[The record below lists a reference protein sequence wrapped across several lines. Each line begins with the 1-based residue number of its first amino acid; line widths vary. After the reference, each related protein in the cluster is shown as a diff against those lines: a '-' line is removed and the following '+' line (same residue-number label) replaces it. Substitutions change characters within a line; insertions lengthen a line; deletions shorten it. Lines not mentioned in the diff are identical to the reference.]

1 MTSEERPGRR
11 RRSLRRRVLVAV
23 PLLIAAYLG
32 VTFIQVW
39 RATGWEADHDAEA
52 ILVLGAAQYDGTPSP
67 VLRGRLDHAYD
78 LWRAGRAP
86 VVVLTGS
93 KQEADRFTEAYA
105 GFRYLRRR
113 GIPESRLV
121 VVSTGTNTFESV
133 AASVRV
139 LAKRRI
145 DSVIMV
151 SDAYHS
157 FRLVAVAEE
166 VGFVDPQVSST
177 GAGVTFGRLVKESA
191 AVSVGRIIGY
201 RRVARLAER

>member
-1 MTSEERPGRR
+1 M
-11 RRSLRRRVLVAV
+11 LVGV
-23 PLLIAAYLG
+23 PLVVVAYLG
-32 VTFIQVW
+32 VTFVQVW

-78 LWRAGRAP
+78 LWRQGRAP
-86 VVVLTGS
+86 LVVLTGS
-93 KQEADRFTEAYA
+93 KRAADRFTEAYA
-105 GFRYLRRR
+105 GFRYLRGR
-113 GIPESRLV
+113 GVPESTLV

-139 LAKRRI
+139 LRRRGV
-145 DSVIMV
+145 DRVILV
-151 SDAYHS
+151 SDAYHA

-177 GAGVTFGRLVKESA
+177 AAGAGMGRLVRETA
-191 AVSVGRIIGY
+191 VVSVGRIIGY
-201 RRVARLAER
+201 RRVTRLVDG

>member
-1 MTSEERPGRR
+1 MKAPGEPVRPRR
-11 RRSLRRRVLVAV
+11 WWRRVLVGV
-23 PLLIAAYLG
+23 PLVVVAYLG

-39 RATGWEADHDAEA
+39 RATGWEADHRADA

-67 VLRGRLDHAYD
+67 VLRRRLDHAYE
-78 LWRAGRAP
+78 LWRSKRAP
-86 VVVLTGS
+86 TVALTGS
-93 KQEADRFTEAYA
+93 KRAADRFTEAYA
-105 GFRYLRRR
+105 GFRYLRKR
-113 GIPESRLV
+113 GVPEAQLV

-139 LAKRRI
+139 LRERGLGRI
-145 DSVIMV
+145 IMV

-177 GAGVTFGRLVKESA
+177 AAAASFSRLARETAV
-191 AVSVGRIIGY
+191 VSVGRIIGY
-201 RRVARLAER
+201 RRVTRLVDG